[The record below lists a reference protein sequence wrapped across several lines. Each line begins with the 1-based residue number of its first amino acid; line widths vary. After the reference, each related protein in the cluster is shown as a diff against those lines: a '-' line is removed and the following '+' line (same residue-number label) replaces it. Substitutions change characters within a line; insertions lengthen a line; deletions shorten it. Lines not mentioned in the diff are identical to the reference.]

1 MEFDNKECD
10 IFHEKI
16 IYSSLF
22 FGEIGLDNGV
32 HFTLRLPDLA
42 VFLT

>member
-1 MEFDNKECD
+1 MVLGKKEWN
-10 IFHEKI
+10 IPHENI

-32 HFTLRLPDLA
+32 HFKYLLK
-42 VFLT
+42 FFGIK